1 MKNTINCLSLSPQ
14 LMKKWRISR
23 RCTSEGESSASDGVF
38 TDNNSSLNRQ
48 EYFDSLGKLA
58 W

>member
-1 MKNTINCLSLSPQ
+1 MKNTINCLSLSPK

-23 RCTSEGESSASDGVF
+23 RCTSEEEHSASDGVF
-38 TDNNSSLNRQ
+38 TDNNNSLIRQ
-48 EYFDSLGKLA
+48 EYFDFLGKLA